1 MHMHMQLGVCAGEHC
16 VPERLHSRESR
27 VFPTEHSVSEC
38 VKSEVYSL
46 RLLYYYQ
53 NTVRLNT
60 SPDSGKP
67 A

>member
-38 VKSEVYSL
+38 VKSEVHSYV
-46 RLLYYYQ
+46 YFTTIKIQ
-53 NTVRLNT
+53 
-60 SPDSGKP
+60 
-67 A
+67 